1 MFTESVRQT
10 VSPIVALIIVF
21 MGFGMAILLES
32 EVLLAVVV
40 ILPYLVG
47 VWLIRIHYLRLTRQ
61 CLATYLQMHKP
72 LKR

>member
-47 VWLIRIHYLRLTRQ
+47 VWLIRIHYLRLTSE
-61 CLATYLQMHKP
+61 CLATYLQA
-72 LKR
+72 RQS